1 MGAYNFYKAA
11 QKTVIAR
18 SDAYNN
24 ATKRFDAGVVNS
36 FEFTQIKQRYEAT
49 VSDELRSKF
58 DYIFKLK
65 ILEFYFGL
73 KLEI

>member
-1 MGAYNFYKAA
+1 MTA

-18 SDAYNN
+18 NDAYDD
-24 ATKRFDAGVVNS
+24 AIKRFDAGVMNS
-36 FEFTQIKQRYEAT
+36 FEFTQIKQRYET
-49 VSDELRSKF
+49 SVSDELRAKY

-65 ILEFYFGL
+65 VLEFYFGL